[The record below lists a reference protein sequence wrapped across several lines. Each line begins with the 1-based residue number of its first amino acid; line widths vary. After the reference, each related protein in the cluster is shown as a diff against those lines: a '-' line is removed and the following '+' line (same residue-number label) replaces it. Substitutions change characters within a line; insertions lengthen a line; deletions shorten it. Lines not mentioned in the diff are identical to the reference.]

1 MQNSENVPRNELF
14 AKTAQGGKKW
24 TDKIEEVWVELR
36 KTVLSNHY
44 WKNRRFLCTRVE
56 DNFSCIFVKCENHT
70 DIAKS

>member
-1 MQNSENVPRNELF
+1 M
-14 AKTAQGGKKW
+14 
-24 TDKIEEVWVELR
+24 DKIEEVWIELH